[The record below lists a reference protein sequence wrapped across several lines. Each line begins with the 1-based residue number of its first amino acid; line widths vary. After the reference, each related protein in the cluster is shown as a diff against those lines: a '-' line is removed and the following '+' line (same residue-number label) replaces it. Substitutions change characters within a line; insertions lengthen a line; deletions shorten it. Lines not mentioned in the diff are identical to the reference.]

1 MGTAGA
7 AGFGTVRKLA
17 IGTLI
22 ACALLITFAATAT
35 ARVVPTDRGPVSGID
50 TPALSKYLGIPYAA
64 PPVGDLRWRPPQPPA
79 RWQGPRDATQY
90 GGHCPQ
96 SASPFGTESSTE
108 DCLYLNVYAP
118 NGKVAQEQNGKTKLK
133 QAKRLPVLVWIHGG
147 ALVVGES
154 DEYDPARLVE
164 RGAVVVTLNY
174 RLGFLGFLAHPALSA
189 GSPRSSSGNYGLMD
203 QQAALRW
210 VQRNIKKFGGDPDNV
225 TIFGESAGGLS
236 VHAQL
241 ASPLSAGL
249 FDRAIAQSGAYSP
262 AEPSLADAETKG
274 LALAHNMGCGDD
286 QTEACLRSIPVE
298 TLLANQP
305 QLPGEIGPNVD
316 GRILTQPINTA
327 FESGQFNRVPVVEGT
342 THDEFRLFAFT
353 NIEAVFGPLPPFFY
367 PIAVP
372 LLVSTLGLD
381 ADPSAVMAQYPLS
394 EYGSVILALSAIGTD
409 AIFACPARQTA
420 QALSEHTPTY
430 QYEFNDQNAPQL
442 FVPQGSFP
450 YGAYHASEV
459 QYLFDVPDQQNAP
472 DLNAA
477 QRQLAGAMVGYW
489 TQFGR
494 AGDPN
499 GGGLPQWPAFASAS
513 EQFMSLEPP
522 TPVVKSGFAA
532 DHNCAF
538 WDSAAGS

>member
-1 MGTAGA
+1 MGSAGA
-7 AGFGTVRKLA
+7 AGFGAIRKLA
-17 IGTLI
+17 IGTVL
-22 ACALLITFAATAT
+22 ACVLLVAFAATAV
-35 ARVVPTDRGPVSGID
+35 AGVVPTDRGPVRGVD
-50 TPALSKYLGIPYAA
+50 APALSKYLGIPYAA
-64 PPVGDLRWRPPQPPA
+64 PPVGELRWRPPQPPD

-96 SASPFGTESSTE
+96 SASPFGVESTTE
-108 DCLYLNVYAP
+108 DCLYLNVYTP
-118 NGKVAQEQNGKTKLK
+118 NGKVAQEQKNGKTKLK
-133 QAKRLPVLVWIHGG
+133 KAKRLPVLVWLHGG
-147 ALVVGES
+147 ALLVGES

-189 GSPRSSSGNYGLMD
+189 ESPHASSGNYGLLD
-203 QQAALRW
+203 QQAAMRW

-236 VHAQL
+236 VHAHL
-241 ASPLSAGL
+241 ASPRSAGL
-249 FDRAIAQSGAYSP
+249 FDRAIAQSGAYNP
-262 AEPSLADAETKG
+262 GEPSLADAETKG

-286 QTEACLRSIPVE
+286 QTEACLRSLPVE
-298 TLLANQP
+298 TLLATQP
-305 QLPGEIGPNVD
+305 QLPGELGPNVD
-316 GRILTQPINTA
+316 GRVLTQPINA
-327 FESGQFNRVPVVEGT
+327 ALESGQFNRVPVVEGT

-353 NIEAVFGPLPPFFY
+353 NIESVFGPLPPAFY
-367 PIAVP
+367 PLAVP

-381 ADPSAVMAQYPLS
+381 ANPAAVMAQYPLS
-394 EYGSVILALSAIGTD
+394 EYGTVILALSAIGTD
-409 AIFACPARQTA
+409 AVFACPARRTA
-420 QALSEHTPTY
+420 QSLSQHTPTY

-477 QRQLAGAMVGYW
+477 QQQLASAMVGYW
-489 TQFGR
+489 TRFAQ

-499 GGGLPQWPAFASAS
+499 GGGLPQWPAYTSAS
-513 EQFMSLEPP
+513 DQFMSLEPP
-522 TPVVKSGFAA
+522 TPVAKGGFAA
-532 DHNCAF
+532 DHKCGF
-538 WDSAAGS
+538 WDAAAG